1 MQTMRD
7 HIVTRIERLGEGKAF
22 SAKDFLDIAS
32 RGTIDM
38 TLSALNREGK
48 IRRIRRGL
56 YDMPKVNPKLGGKL
70 SPDIDEAARAIA
82 RRQRWKIM
90 PEGAWAANLLGL
102 STQVPAKIIY
112 LTDGPNNEVP
122 VGRRSIHFKHARPK
136 ALAGLE
142 GKFALVVQALR
153 HLGNDNQVKKA
164 RREFPVKLLALFRPR
179 DRLIEPQVNFIRS
192 VDAALF
198 IERRGEFDLGP
209 VCALDSL
216 RARTELGHCR
226 AERPEIIH
234 HRLINEDVAVGKEQ
248 DAFLAP
254 GFPQPPDN
262 LKRGV
267 GLAGARGHDEENSV
281 LALCDGFYRGVDGI
295 GLIVARR
302 FSAAIVEVI
311 LQDNRFFIGSESFP
325 RAVF

>member
-38 TLSALNREGK
+38 ALSALNREGK

-82 RRQRWKIM
+82 RKQRWKIV

-153 HLGNDNQVKKA
+153 YLGKESVGPK
-164 RREFPVKLLALFRPR
+164 E
-179 DRLIEPQVNFIRS
+179 IET
-192 VDAALF
+192 
-198 IERRGEFDLGP
+198 
-209 VCALDSL
+209 L
-216 RARTELGHCR
+216 RASLSP
-226 AERPEIIH
+226 AEKRKLVKDTRFGVDWIY
-234 HRLINEDVAVGKEQ
+234 DVAKKITGKT
-248 DAFLAP
+248 A
-254 GFPQPPDN
+254 
-262 LKRGV
+262 
-267 GLAGARGHDEENSV
+267 
-281 LALCDGFYRGVDGI
+281 
-295 GLIVARR
+295 
-302 FSAAIVEVI
+302 
-311 LQDNRFFIGSESFP
+311 
-325 RAVF
+325 